1 MLNFLAKNRLSL
13 SSQYVFMQALQ
24 NHSQA
29 RYLYAGNLDIY
40 RPAMEVEV
48 LIQVS
53 SSGISAGFPSPA
65 QDFMDLAIDLN
76 RELIRNPSS
85 TFYGRVRGDSMT
97 DAGISDGDLLI
108 IDKSMR
114 ATDGKIA
121 VCFIDG
127 EFTVKRIKTDTDCC
141 WLMPANAK
149 YRPLRVT
156 EENHFLI
163 WGIVIHVIKS
173 F

>member
-1 MLNFLAKNRLSL
+1 MQAIQNNLRAAQAHSCSL
-13 SSQYVFMQALQ
+13 S
-24 NHSQA
+24 
-29 RYLYAGNLDIY
+29 IY
-40 RPAMEVEV
+40 RVSMEQEMA
-48 LIQVS
+48 LHLTET
-53 SSGISAGFPSPA
+53 GISAGFPSPA
-65 QDFMDLAIDLN
+65 QDFMDLSIDLN

-108 IDKSMR
+108 IDKSLK

-121 VCFIDG
+121 VCFLDG
-127 EFTVKRIKTDTDCC
+127 EFTVKRIKTDADCC